1 MFNEFTALLSKEVK
15 LEWRNKFALGGL
27 LLYVVSTAFVAY
39 LSFKKIVDIPV
50 WNALFW
56 IIFLFGAT
64 NAVARA
70 FVQDSKEKQLY
81 LYTLASPQAII
92 LSKMVYNGLLL
103 FVISVLTYIVFGV
116 LVGNPIQNPV
126 MYLTALILGS
136 TGFSGT
142 LSLLSAIASQT
153 QNNVSLLSILGFPIL
168 LPLLMTLLRLSKN
181 AADGIS
187 WTVSLNYVWILLA
200 LNTIVFALSYLLFP
214 YLWRE

>member
-39 LSFKKIVDIPV
+39 FSFKKIVDIPV

-64 NAVARA
+64 NAVAKA

-92 LSKMVYNGLLL
+92 LSKMVYNGILL
-103 FVISVLTYIVFGV
+103 FVISVMTYIVFGV
-116 LVGNPIQNPV
+116 LVGNPVQNPT

-200 LNTIVFALSYLLFP
+200 LNAIVFMLSYLLFP

>member
-1 MFNEFTALLSKEVK
+1 
-15 LEWRNKFALGGL
+15 
-27 LLYVVSTAFVAY
+27 
-39 LSFKKIVDIPV
+39 
-50 WNALFW
+50 
-56 IIFLFGAT
+56 
-64 NAVARA
+64 
-70 FVQDSKEKQLY
+70 
-81 LYTLASPQAII
+81 
-92 LSKMVYNGLLL
+92 MVYNGILL

-116 LVGNPIQNPV
+116 LVGNPVQNPT

-200 LNTIVFALSYLLFP
+200 LNAIVFALSYLLFP